1 MITALDVSKFLIS
14 LQEPEESDLSN
25 LKLQKLV
32 WYCLGF
38 YGALTG
44 KKLFADEVKAWEHGP
59 VVPTLY
65 HELKKY
71 GRNPVEIEIE
81 IEIDS
86 NFEDKFDKEQLEVLR
101 EVNEV
106 FGKYSAWKLRNMTHE
121 EEPWISH
128 EARAESIPFDEMVTY
143 FKTRLN

>member
-1 MITALDVSKFLIS
+1 MVTALDVAKVLVNYQN
-14 LQEPEESDLSN
+14 QEDSDLSN

-38 YGALTG
+38 CGALTG
-44 KKLFADEVKAWEHGP
+44 KKLFDDEIKAWEHGP

-65 HELKKY
+65 HELKKF
-71 GRNPVEIEIE
+71 GRNPVELDVNPDLEE
-81 IEIDS
+81 K
-86 NFEDKFDKEQLEVLR
+86 FEKEQLEVIY
-101 EVNEV
+101 EVAEV

-121 EEPWISH
+121 EAPWLNH
-128 EARAESIPFDEMVTY
+128 ESTAGTIPFNEIVEY

>member
-1 MITALDVSKFLIS
+1 MITALEVSKVLIS
-14 LQEPEESDLSN
+14 LQNPEDNDLSN

-32 WYCLGF
+32 WYCFGF

-44 KKLFADEVKAWEHGP
+44 KTLFNDEINAWEHGP

-65 HELKKY
+65 HEFKKF
-71 GRNPVEIEIE
+71 GRAPVDVEIES
-81 IEIDS
+81 DL
-86 NFEDKFDKEQLEVLR
+86 NNKFDSEQLEIIK
-101 EVNEV
+101 EVSDV

-121 EEPWISH
+121 EEPWLNH
-128 EARAESIPFDEMVTY
+128 ETKAEVIPSSEIVSY

>member
-1 MITALDVSKFLIS
+1 MITALDVAKVLVSKQN
-14 LQEPEESDLSN
+14 QEDSDLSN

-44 KKLFADEVKAWEHGP
+44 NKLFDDEIKAWEHGP

-65 HELKKY
+65 HKLKKF
-71 GRNPVEIEIE
+71 GRNPVELEISPDLE
-81 IEIDS
+81 EK
-86 NFEDKFDKEQLEVLR
+86 FEKEQLEVID
-101 EVNEV
+101 EVAEV

-121 EEPWISH
+121 EAPWLAH
-128 EARAESIPFDEMVTY
+128 EAKAETVPFDEIVEY